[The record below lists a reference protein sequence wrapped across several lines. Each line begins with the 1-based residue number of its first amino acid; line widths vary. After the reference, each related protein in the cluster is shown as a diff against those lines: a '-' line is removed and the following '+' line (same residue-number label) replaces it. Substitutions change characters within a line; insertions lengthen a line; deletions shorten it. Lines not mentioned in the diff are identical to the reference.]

1 MVFDL
6 NDQKNK
12 VFHLNVCVCVC
23 VCSVLSHCLHPHRLW
38 PTRLLCPW
46 SSLGKNTGV
55 N

>member
-23 VCSVLSHCLHPHRLW
+23 VCSVLSHCLHKREV
-38 PTRLLCPW
+38 RGG
-46 SSLGKNTGV
+46 SLVEGV
-55 N
+55 KVALFLA